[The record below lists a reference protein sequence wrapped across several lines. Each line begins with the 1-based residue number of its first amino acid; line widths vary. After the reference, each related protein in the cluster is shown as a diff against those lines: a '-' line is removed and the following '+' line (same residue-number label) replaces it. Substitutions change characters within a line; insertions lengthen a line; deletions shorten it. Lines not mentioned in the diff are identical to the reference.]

1 MSVAIFVL
9 AALALMI
16 IGVPIA
22 FALGAASLAYLL
34 WLDVPLLA
42 FVQQLSKGV
51 DSYSLLALPFF
62 ILAGELMNHGGITDK
77 ILRFTNALVGHV
89 KGGLAHA
96 NVISEM
102 IFSGVTGSAVADAA
116 AIGTVQ
122 LKAMGDNGY
131 RKEFSVGLI
140 SSAMTIGPVIPPSTI
155 MVVYGIAAAVPI
167 GTLFV
172 GGLIPGVLMGIGLM
186 LTIAFMARRGG
197 LPKLRDAF
205 DMRELVVSMREAT
218 FALLAPVAIIGGIVG
233 GVFTATEAGAVAV
246 AYCFLVG
253 KYWYRELQWRHVF
266 GAFTNAMMMTATILI
281 IMGMSNSFAWL
292 LAFQQVP
299 AQFAEQLLHISRSPE
314 VILLLLMGMYLVL
327 GCFMEAIAIVVMTIP
342 VVMPVLAQVGVDPVH
357 FGVLL
362 AVNMALGTIT
372 PPLGIMMYVICDI
385 AKVPA
390 DFFARSIWPFTISL
404 VVVLILLTLVPSI
417 TLALPRWVGLL

>member
-131 RKEFSVGLI
+131 RKEFAVGLI

-372 PPLGIMMYVICDI
+372 PPLGIVMYVICDI

>member
-372 PPLGIMMYVICDI
+372 PPLGIVMYVICDI
-385 AKVPA
+385 AKVPV

>member
-385 AKVPA
+385 AKVPV

>member
-233 GVFTATEAGAVAV
+233 GGFTATEAGAVAV

-372 PPLGIMMYVICDI
+372 PPLGIVMYAICDI
-385 AKVPA
+385 AKVPV

>member
-372 PPLGIMMYVICDI
+372 PPLGIVMYVICDI

>member
-155 MVVYGIAAAVPI
+155 MIVYGIAAAVPI

-372 PPLGIMMYVICDI
+372 PPLGIVMYVICDI
-385 AKVPA
+385 AKVPV

>member
-9 AALALMI
+9 AALALLI

-233 GVFTATEAGAVAV
+233 GGFTATEAGAVAV

-372 PPLGIMMYVICDI
+372 PPLGIVMYVICDI
-385 AKVPA
+385 AKVPV

>member
-233 GVFTATEAGAVAV
+233 GGFTATEAGAVAV

-372 PPLGIMMYVICDI
+372 PPLGIVMYVICDI
-385 AKVPA
+385 AKVPV